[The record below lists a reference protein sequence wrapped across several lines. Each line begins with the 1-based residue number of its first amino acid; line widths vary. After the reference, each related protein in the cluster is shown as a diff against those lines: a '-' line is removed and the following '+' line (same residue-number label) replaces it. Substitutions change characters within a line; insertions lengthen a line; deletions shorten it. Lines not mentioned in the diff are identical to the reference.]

1 MSNIQK
7 LRAPFSPDRIEWR
20 LQSCGSKPDGTIWA
34 RCLAYIDNRAAMERL
49 DEVYGEDWSHREDFR
64 QIGNSAVCTVAITIA
79 GEGEFQRTVCGSCE
93 VELNKTDDI
102 DPFKSAASGAM
113 KRAVVNLGVGRY
125 LYEMPDAW
133 AEVTDSGIY
142 QGKTKEG
149 VRFKWNPPS
158 LGATAPAPYEP
169 AHVESK
175 PSPARAAAPATSGN
189 WRDVV
194 IPFGKQ
200 QGKTLGSLPP
210 KSLQWWQENY
220 QPKPYKGA
228 ISAKDQA
235 FRSALDQSMGDRPMA
250 LSAEEPETQDD
261 VPF

>member
-1 MSNIQK
+1 MSNLEK
-7 LRAPFSPDRIEWR
+7 LRAPFLPDRIEWR

-49 DEVYGEDWSHREDFR
+49 DDVFGDSWSHREEFK
-64 QIGNSAVCTVAITIA
+64 QIGSSAVCTVTITA
-79 GEGEFQRTVCGSCE
+79 GTRTVCGSCE
-93 VELNKTDDI
+93 VELGKTDDI

-113 KRAVVNLGVGRY
+113 KRAVVNLGIGRY
-125 LYEMPDAW
+125 LYSIDETW
-133 AEVTDSGIY
+133 AEIADNGKY

-149 VRFKWNPPS
+149 VRFKWNPPDIS
-158 LGATAPAPYEP
+158 NLAVPDQNYERPSAPAPQ
-169 AHVESK
+169 
-175 PSPARAAAPATSGN
+175 RFAAPAQAATGD
-189 WRDVV
+189 WRDVL

-200 QGKTLGSLPP
+200 AGKSLGSLPS

-235 FRSALDQSMGDRPMA
+235 FRTALDQSMASSPMA
-250 LSAEEPETQDD
+250 LTSEPEGSDD